1 MKLHRTGQSMG
12 KKGRQRGIA
21 LITALLVLALA
32 VVLAAALAQDGAM
45 SLRRTEN
52 LLHHAQAKM
61 YLQGAEDWA
70 RVVLTRDKRDVDHLG
85 EAWAFPMPAVPVE
98 GGEIRGRLVDMQSRM
113 NLRALLKTDNSMDA
127 VMQQRLAC
135 LLRNAEVDA
144 PEAALEALTD
154 WQDADSEVRPQG
166 AEDEVYR
173 GRQPAYR
180 AGNQPL
186 QSAREL
192 ALIQGF
198 TPETTRVLQDW
209 VAGLPAG
216 ATLNLNTAPLAVLA
230 CVDASGDPGLW
241 EAFVR
246 ERAETPLKNVN
257 DLIGKPPF
265 EGRVDPKWLGVNSKV
280 FLLEAEA
287 QVGRTR
293 LRRYSMLLVDEQG
306 LVRVWSRFQ
315 ESL

>member
-1 MKLHRTGQSMG
+1 MKKSQS
-12 KKGRQRGIA
+12 GIA

-45 SLRRTEN
+45 SMRRTEN

-70 RVVLTRDKRDVDHLG
+70 RIVLARDKREVDHLG

-98 GGEIRGRLVDMQSRM
+98 GGEISGRLIDMQSRM

-127 VMQQRLAC
+127 VMQQRLGC
-135 LLRNAEVDA
+135 LFGKAGVDA

-173 GRQPAYR
+173 GRSPAYR
-180 AGNQPL
+180 TGNQPL

-198 TPETTRVLQDW
+198 SPESARVLLEL

-216 ATLNLNTAPLAVLA
+216 ATLNLNTAPLDVLA
-230 CVDASGDPGLW
+230 CVGESYDRALW
-241 EAFVR
+241 ETFVR
-246 ERAETPLKNVN
+246 ERALTPLKTVE

-265 EGRVDPKWLGVNSKV
+265 AGRVNPKWLGVNSKA
-280 FLLEAEA
+280 FMLEAEA

>member
-1 MKLHRTGQSMG
+1 MSRMTS
-12 KKGRQRGIA
+12 QRGIA

-32 VVLAAALAQDGAM
+32 VVLAAALVQDGAL

-52 LLHHAQAKM
+52 LLHHAQAKL

-70 RVVLTRDKRDVDHLG
+70 RVVLARDKREVDHLG
-85 EAWAFPMPAVPVE
+85 EAWALPLPAVPVE
-98 GGEIRGRLVDMQSRM
+98 GGQISGRLIDMQGRM

-135 LLRNAEVDA
+135 LLKKAGVESPD
-144 PEAALEALTD
+144 AALEALTD

-173 GRQPAYR
+173 GREPAYR

-186 QSAREL
+186 QSVREL

-198 TPETTRVLQDW
+198 TPETARVLQDW
-209 VAGLPAG
+209 VAALPAG
-216 ATLNLNTAPLAVLA
+216 ATLNLNTAPLEVLA
-230 CVDASGDPGLW
+230 CVDESGDPGLW
-241 EAFVR
+241 EDFVR
-246 ERAETPLKNVN
+246 ERESAPLQNVN

-265 EGRVDPKWLGVNSKV
+265 DGRVDAKWLGVNSKA

-287 QVGRTR
+287 VVGRTR

-315 ESL
+315 ESF

>member
-1 MKLHRTGQSMG
+1 MKHAQS
-12 KKGRQRGIA
+12 GIA

-32 VVLAAALAQDGAM
+32 VVLAAALAQDSAM

-70 RVVLTRDKRDVDHLG
+70 RVVLSRDKRDVDHLG

-98 GGEIRGRLVDMQSRM
+98 GGQISGRLIDLQSRF
-113 NLRALLKTDNSMDA
+113 NLNTMLKTDNTLEPM
-127 VMQQRLAC
+127 MQQRLRCA
-135 LLRNAEVDA
+135 LLKAGNELPDT
-144 PEAALEALTD
+144 ALDSLAD

-173 GRQPAYR
+173 SRPTPYR
-180 AGNQPL
+180 AGNQPI
-186 QSAREL
+186 QATKEL
-192 ALIQGF
+192 LLIQGF
-198 TPETTRVLQDW
+198 TAEQVRALLPMVEALPLS
-209 VAGLPAG
+209 AG
-216 ATLNLNTAPLAVLA
+216 LNLNTAPLEVLS
-230 CVDASGDPGLW
+230 CLDESGDPALW
-241 EAFVR
+241 EGFVR

-257 DLIGKPPF
+257 DLLGKPPF
-265 EGRVDPKWLGVNSKV
+265 AGRVNPQGLGVNSKV

-293 LRRYSMLLVDEQG
+293 LRRYSRLLVDEQG